1 MAQYRRRLPVN
12 NVTGEGT
19 GGDPMNK
26 LLLATAAIAVAAVGT
41 AGAADLPPAPAYKA
55 PIAAPPIA
63 PSWTGCWVSG
73 GLGYGMYRTEQT
85 QESNPGYVAVTQT
98 IDSGGS
104 GWLGRLGVGC
114 DYQVSPSFVIGAF
127 GDYDFMNIHG
137 TLNPGALIVAGDMNE
152 SAAGS
157 AGLRLGY
164 LPWPNLMTY
173 VDGGWTET
181 KFDQVNLT
189 GLILGTTLSATLP
202 SNTYSGWFIG
212 GGTEY
217 RLPWASGLFWRT
229 EYRYASYQA
238 ADLVVFTG
246 GAPST
251 SAEHLQP
258 NVQTVTT
265 SLVWKFNFGGPVVA
279 KY

>member
-1 MAQYRRRLPVN
+1 MK
-12 NVTGEGT
+12 
-19 GGDPMNK
+19 K
-26 LLLATAAIAVAAVGT
+26 LALATAAVAFAAVGS

-63 PSWTGCWVSG
+63 PSWTGCWISG
-73 GLGYGMYRTEQT
+73 GIGYGLYNVQQT
-85 QESNPGYVAVTQT
+85 QESYPGLVAVTQT
-98 IDSGGS
+98 INAGGG
-104 GWLGRLGVGC
+104 GWLGRAGIGC

-127 GDYDFMNIHG
+127 GDYDFMHIHG
-137 TLNPGALIVAGDMNE
+137 TINPGALTVAGDMNE

-157 AGLRLGY
+157 AGLRIGY
-164 LPWPNLMTY
+164 LPWPNLMTFI
-173 VDGGWTET
+173 DGGWTET
-181 KFDQVNLT
+181 KFDTVNLS
-189 GLILGTTLSATLP
+189 GLILGTALTNSIG
-202 SNTYSGWFIG
+202 SNTYSGWFLG

-217 RLPWASGLFWRT
+217 RLPWANGLFWRT

-238 ADLVVFTG
+238 ADLPVLTAAGVPT
-246 GAPST
+246 T

-258 NVQTVTT
+258 AVQTVTT